1 MCKLKKAL
9 YGLKQSP
16 RAWFERF
23 STFVKS
29 QGFIQGHSDHTL
41 FTKRSVSGKVAVLI
55 VYVDDIVLSGDDTAE
70 INKLKQK
77 MADEFEI
84 KDLGN
89 LKYFLG
95 MEVTRSTEG
104 ISVSQRKYTID
115 LLKETCMTG
124 CRPADTPIE
133 SNAKLGES
141 VDKVPVN
148 KERYQR
154 LVED

>member
-1 MCKLKKAL
+1 M
-9 YGLKQSP
+9 
-16 RAWFERF
+16 
-23 STFVKS
+23 T
-29 QGFIQGHSDHTL
+29 
-41 FTKRSVSGKVAVLI
+41 
-55 VYVDDIVLSGDDTAE
+55 
-70 INKLKQK
+70 
-77 MADEFEI
+77 DEFEI

-95 MEVTRSTEG
+95 REVARSREG
-104 ISVSQRKYTID
+104 IFVSQRKYTID

-154 LVED
+154 LVGRLIYLAHTRPNISYAVSVVSQFMQAPYEEHIETVNRILRYLKSTPEIGLMFRKSDRRYIEA